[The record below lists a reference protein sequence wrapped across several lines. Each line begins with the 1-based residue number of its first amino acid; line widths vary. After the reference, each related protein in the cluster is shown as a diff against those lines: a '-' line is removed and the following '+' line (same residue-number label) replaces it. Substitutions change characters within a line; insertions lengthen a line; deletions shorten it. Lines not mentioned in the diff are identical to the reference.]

1 MTIKHYA
8 GYGRVS
14 AKRIKDD
21 ATLHVRVSGNHEHGL
36 YRDDLYDLYNWLVK
50 RFDKT
55 VPASFAEWYRAAR
68 SKYDQVVEIHDDYET
83 APDGKTE
90 EVCDYRFFY

>member
-1 MTIKHYA
+1 M
-8 GYGRVS
+8 S

-21 ATLHVRVSGNHEHGL
+21 AALHVRVSGNHEQGL
-36 YRDDLYDLYNWLVK
+36 YRNDLYDLYNWLVK

>member
-1 MTIKHYA
+1 MTIKHFA
-8 GYGRVS
+8 GYGRVN

-21 ATLHVRVSGNHEHGL
+21 ATLHIRVFGNHEQGL

-55 VPASFAEWYRAAR
+55 VPASFADWYKAAKR
-68 SKYDQVVEIHDDYET
+68 KYDQVVEIHDDCET
-83 APDGKTE
+83 MPDGKME

>member
-36 YRDDLYDLYNWLVK
+36 YRDDLYDLYHWLVK
-50 RFDKT
+50 KFDKT

>member
-1 MTIKHYA
+1 MIIKHFA

-21 ATLHVRVSGNHEHGL
+21 ATLHVRVSGNHEQGL

-50 RFDKT
+50 KFDKT
-55 VPASFAEWYRAAR
+55 VPASFEEWYRAAR
-68 SKYDQVVEIHDDYET
+68 SKYDHVVEIHDGYET

>member
-21 ATLHVRVSGNHEHGL
+21 AALHVRVSGNHEQGL
-36 YRDDLYDLYNWLVK
+36 NGAGFFCGMVQSGQVK
-50 RFDKT
+50 
-55 VPASFAEWYRAAR
+55 
-68 SKYDQVVEIHDDYET
+68 I
-83 APDGKTE
+83 
-90 EVCDYRFFY
+90 

>member
-21 ATLHVRVSGNHEHGL
+21 AALHVRVSGNHEQGL

-50 RFDKT
+50 KFDKT
-55 VPASFAEWYRAAR
+55 VPDFTDWYRAAR

>member
-21 ATLHVRVSGNHEHGL
+21 AVLHVRVSGNHEQGL
-36 YRDDLYDLYNWLVK
+36 YRNDLYDLYNWIVK
-50 RFDKT
+50 KFDKT
-55 VPASFAEWYRAAR
+55 VPASFTEWYRAAR

>member
-8 GYGRVS
+8 GYGRVN

-21 ATLHVRVSGNHEHGL
+21 ATLHVRVSGNHEQGL
-36 YRDDLYDLYNWLVK
+36 YRNDLYDLYNWLVK
-50 RFDKT
+50 KFDKT

-68 SKYDQVVEIHDDYET
+68 AKYDQVVEIHDGYET